1 VLRLAL
7 AALALLLAGLAFACG
22 DDGADVPTPEGPTTL
37 SLEKT
42 MTETGDGEFRFTLTL
57 TNEGENAAVNA
68 TTSDVWQEGLEVTA
82 VGSVE
87 GKQPKEIGDTGFEF
101 ILEEMAAGK
110 SVQVVYTARCV
121 ESGEWENVAATTSA
135 NSNAPEGAVKVVCP

>member
-7 AALALLLAGLAFACG
+7 AALVLLLAGLAFACG
-22 DDGADVPTPEGPTTL
+22 DDGDEAPTPAGPTTL

-42 MTETGDGEFRFTLTL
+42 MVQTGEGEFRFTLTL
-57 TNEGENAAVNA
+57 TNDGENAGVNVD
-68 TTSDVWQEGLEVTA
+68 TSDVWQEGLEVTA

-87 GKQPKEIGDTGFEF
+87 GKQPKDIGDTGFEF
-101 ILEEMAAGK
+101 ILSEFAAGK
-110 SVQVVYTARCV
+110 SVEIVYTARCI

-135 NSNAPEGAVKVVCP
+135 NSDAAEAAVKVVCP